1 MANFGRTADRER
13 RVDPIEESLHT
24 AVSGAI
30 SAVLSRAGSSRQTGP
45 QSTGRNSCDDG
56 SDAEDFD
63 RPLRR

>member
-1 MANFGRTADRER
+1 MANFRRTADRER

-45 QSTGRNSCDDG
+45 PGAGRTPCDG
-56 SDAEDFD
+56 ESDDDFD